1 MVNAEKYR
9 DLIIEIFKRRKDIM
23 IEYKLHSEY
32 LEINEGNNPS
42 FFLYRPRYYFINPYW
57 QV

>member
-1 MVNAEKYR
+1 
-9 DLIIEIFKRRKDIM
+9 M

-42 FFLYRPRYYFINPYW
+42 FIFYIAHDTIS
-57 QV
+57 

>member
-1 MVNAEKYR
+1 
-9 DLIIEIFKRRKDIM
+9 M

-42 FFLYRPRYYFINPYW
+42 FFLYCPRYYFINPYW

>member
-1 MVNAEKYR
+1 
-9 DLIIEIFKRRKDIM
+9 M

-42 FFLYRPRYYFINPYW
+42 FFLNRPRYYFINPYW